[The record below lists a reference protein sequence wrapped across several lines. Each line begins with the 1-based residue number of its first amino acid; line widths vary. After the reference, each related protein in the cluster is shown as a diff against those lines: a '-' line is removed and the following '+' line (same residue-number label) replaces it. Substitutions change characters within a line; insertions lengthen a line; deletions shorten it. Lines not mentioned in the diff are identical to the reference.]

1 MKGLRTMPS
10 LDIFSKT
17 AFKEVI
23 TSVELV
29 DLNNDGK
36 ANIILTTLNGDV
48 RVYDFHRDEK
58 KPLDELCRIGDLP
71 PLAAIGVGDVTGDG
85 VPDFVMGGLDNT
97 MRVLVYLDGTIS
109 VKASTPLGSLPTA
122 VAVLNVL
129 NDERAEVIV
138 STNDG
143 SLRCYGWYD
152 VALDKLAHQVLDR
165 PVFSIWP
172 LMTRGMPY
180 SRFVFGDDSGYFF
193 VYQYADDRLHERG
206 KISVGGEIG
215 LISTGDVTEDHNSE
229 VMTVSDNRTL
239 SLYGFVKGSIEK
251 IDSIRAP
258 NAVNAIRM
266 GLFWDLE
273 PARGQILVSHANSN
287 IAMLSVVGRRLTEE
301 ASIKTAKKSTESS
314 ISVGDVDGDS
324 RNEIVQAVGNN
335 LYIID
340 FKDDLVV

>member
-1 MKGLRTMPS
+1 MPL
-10 LDIFSKT
+10 LDILSKT
-17 AFKEVI
+17 TFKEVI

-29 DLNNDGK
+29 DLNGNGRS
-36 ANIILTTLNGDV
+36 NVIVTTLNGDV
-48 RVYDFHRDEK
+48 RVYDFNKGEK
-58 KPLDELCRIGDLP
+58 KPLNELCRLDGLP

-85 VPDFVMGGLDNT
+85 IPDFVMAGLDNT
-97 MRVLVYLDGTIS
+97 MRVLVYMDDTIS
-109 VKASTPLGSLPTA
+109 VKASSPLGSLPTA

-129 NDERAEVIV
+129 DDESAEVIV

-143 SLRCYGWYD
+143 SMRCYGWYD

-172 LMTRGMPY
+172 LETRGMPY

-193 VYQYADDRLHERG
+193 IYQYADDRLHERSR
-206 KISVGGEIG
+206 ISVGGEVG

-229 VMTVSDNRTL
+229 VMTLSDNRTL
-239 SLYGFVKGSIEK
+239 SLYGLVKGSMEK

-266 GLFWDLE
+266 GRFWDLD
-273 PARGQILVSHANSN
+273 PARGQIIVSHANSS
-287 IAMLSVVGRRLTEE
+287 IAMLSVVGRQLSEE
-301 ASIKTAKKSTESS
+301 AVIKTSKKSTESS

-324 RNEIVQAVGNN
+324 QDEIVQAVGNN
-335 LYIID
+335 LYVID